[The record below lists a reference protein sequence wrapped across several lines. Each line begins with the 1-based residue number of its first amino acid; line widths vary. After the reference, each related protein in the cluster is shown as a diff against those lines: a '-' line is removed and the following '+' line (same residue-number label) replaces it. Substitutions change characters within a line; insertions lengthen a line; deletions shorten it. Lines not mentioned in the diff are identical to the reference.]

1 MNIKERTRNSF
12 ADYRTDSRYVS
23 KAHFQQGFSL
33 LEILVA
39 FSILA
44 LSLGVLLNIFSGGVR
59 RAAISEEYQQ
69 AITIAESKLATA
81 GVEVE
86 LQEGEMQGVI
96 EDKYNWYLTAQL
108 FSDEEQ
114 GLEADTLPV
123 EPYQVTVTVEWEAG
137 KEHRQVELT
146 TLRLTGKKDES

>member
-1 MNIKERTRNSF
+1 MNTKERSRNHL
-12 ADYRTDSRYVS
+12 DRRS
-23 KAHFQQGFSL
+23 KLILQQGFSL

-81 GVEVE
+81 GTEEE
-86 LQEGEMQGVI
+86 LQEGEIDGVI
-96 EDKYNWYLTAQL
+96 GDKYHWYLRAKL
-108 FSDEEQ
+108 FYDEDE
-114 GLEADTLPV
+114 GLEEEALSV
-123 EPYQVTVTVEWEAG
+123 EPYQITVTVEWEAG
-137 KEHRQVELT
+137 KQERQIELT
-146 TLRLTGKKDES
+146 TLRLADKKNES